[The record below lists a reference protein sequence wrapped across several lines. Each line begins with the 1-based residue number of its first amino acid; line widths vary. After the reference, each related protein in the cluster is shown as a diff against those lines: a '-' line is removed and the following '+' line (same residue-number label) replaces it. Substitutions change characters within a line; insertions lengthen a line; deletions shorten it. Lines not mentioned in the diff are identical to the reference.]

1 MGHYMPST
9 GMVPRIKSN
18 TVRNVKGSQ
27 PWRGMV
33 DLYMD
38 DRETFDSEYRQR
50 SVMESVF
57 AALKKM
63 YGDHQVPQAGQPD
76 KGDLDPCHMLQ
87 HRARS
92 QITGKRRQ
100 AHTEPNRN
108 TRSVTGVFNTT
119 SFLAEPPHRVLDL
132 GDFMGYGGIWR
143 SMGCH
148 RHTLT
153 HVVSLAPWRL
163 R

>member
-1 MGHYMPST
+1 MGHYMLST

-63 YGDHQVPQAGQPD
+63 YGDHQVPQA
-76 KGDLDPCHMLQ
+76 
-87 HRARS
+87 R
-92 QITGKRRQ
+92 ITGQ
-100 AHTEPNRN
+100 G
-108 TRSVTGVFNTT
+108 RSRSMPHATT
-119 SFLAEPPHRVLDL
+119 S
-132 GDFMGYGGIWR
+132 
-143 SMGCH
+143 S
-148 RHTLT
+148 
-153 HVVSLAPWRL
+153 S
-163 R
+163 